1 MRSAL
6 LLSIISL
13 ALLSVVGWVCH
24 ESQRFAIV
32 DVEEATAEDELVLFV
47 G

>member
-13 ALLSVVGWVCH
+13 ALLGLFGLAKHDRPRSA
-24 ESQRFAIV
+24 ERSPDAIV
-32 DVEEATAEDELVLFV
+32 EEDESTLFV